1 MAAHV
6 RTVEVSDADRR
17 QLQRRVRGKGAPARE
32 VERARIVLLA
42 AGGVPGKQI
51 AAIVGCAEPTVV
63 TWRRRYAERGL
74 AGLAD
79 LPRPGKPAQLPKA
92 LRDRVLELT
101 LTSPPT
107 QFGASHWS
115 SRLLASA
122 LAGEGTPISHTTIAR
137 IWRRFGVQPWRAQT
151 FKFSTDPQLEGK
163 VRDVVGLYLHP
174 PEKAVVLCVDEKPQI
189 QALQRTAPTLPVRPG
204 HPEVASFDYV
214 RHGTTTLFAA
224 LGVATGKVTEAC
236 TERQRHP
243 EVPGLPAPG
252 RSDLSAPPLAR
263 RLQQPGH
270 PQASGGARLARA
282 PPSGD
287 PALHAD
293 LGIVAEPGRGLLLDH
308 HPPGATSGQLPDR
321 GRPPPPS
328 SASSPPG
335 TTAAG
340 RSPGPRTPTRSSPGP
355 PTRDAARHKR
365 RQLRSTRSFAKAKT
379 MYSRRRTLSAPGRGA
394 FRAIL
399 NGETS

>member
-17 QLQRRVRGKGAPARE
+17 ELQRRVRDKGAPARE
-32 VERARIVLLA
+32 GERARIVLLA
-42 AGGVPGKQI
+42 AEGVPGKQI

-63 TWRRRYAERGL
+63 TWRGRYAERGL

-79 LPRPGKPAQLPKA
+79 LPRPGKPAQLPEA

-137 IWRRFGVQPWRAQT
+137 IWHRFGVQPWRAQT
-151 FKFSTDPQLEGK
+151 FKFSTDPELEGK

-189 QALQRTAPTLPVRPG
+189 QALERTAPPLPVRPG
-204 HPEVASFDYV
+204 HPAAASFDYV

-224 LGVATGKVTEAC
+224 LEVATGKVTEAC
-236 TERQRHP
+236 TERHRHQEFLAFLRQVARAYPRRHLHVVCDNLATHKHPAVRAWLERHP
-243 EVPGLPAPG
+243 RVQLHFTPTSGSWLNLVEAFFSIITRQALRRGNFPTVA
-252 RSDLSAPPLAR
+252 DLIAAIERFIAAWNDRCRPFTWTKDPDTVI
-263 RLQQPGH
+263 
-270 PQASGGARLARA
+270 ARA
-282 PPSGD
+282 TD
-287 PALHAD
+287 P
-293 LGIVAEPGRGLLLDH
+293 
-308 HPPGATSGQLPDR
+308 
-321 GRPPPPS
+321 
-328 SASSPPG
+328 
-335 TTAAG
+335 
-340 RSPGPRTPTRSSPGP
+340 
-355 PTRDAARHKR
+355 
-365 RQLRSTRSFAKAKT
+365 
-379 MYSRRRTLSAPGRGA
+379 RRRKAQT
-394 FRAIL
+394 
-399 NGETS
+399 TSVTEH